1 MFITTSIC
9 FLCVVA
15 GAGFE
20 VARTIPD
27 NVNRLPVLATV
38 LVFVI
43 WCTDVRS
50 ANNQGTEIALAA
62 ALLGS
67 FVVYLVFAFAYLIHN
82 PDGFRR
88 WFTLSWLASVPIAL
102 ALLLQSNPLSW
113 DGIAWRVFVPQA
125 VVSTLPCLASHLIS
139 KGHAG
144 AVYAVPATMASY
156 VLIMLGTW

>member
-1 MFITTSIC
+1 MGFP
-9 FLCVVA
+9 CVVA

-20 VARTIPD
+20 VARTTPG

-50 ANNQGTEIALAA
+50 ANNQGTEIALGT
-62 ALLGS
+62 ALMIS
-67 FVVYLVFAFAYLIHN
+67 FVVYLTFAFTYLIRN
-82 PDGFRR
+82 PDGFRS

-125 VVSTLPCLASHLIS
+125 VISTLPCLASHLIS

>member
-1 MFITTSIC
+1 MGFP
-9 FLCVVA
+9 CVVA

-20 VARTIPD
+20 VARTTPG

-38 LVFVI
+38 LVFAI

-50 ANNQGTEIALAA
+50 ANNQGTEIALAT
-62 ALLGS
+62 ALMIS
-67 FVVYLVFAFAYLIHN
+67 FVAYLIFAFNYLIRN
-82 PDGFRR
+82 PDGFRS

-125 VVSTLPCLASHLIS
+125 VISTLPCLASHLIS

-144 AVYAVPATMASY
+144 AVYAVPATIASY

>member
-1 MFITTSIC
+1 MGLFH
-9 FLCVVA
+9 VVA

-20 VARTIPD
+20 VAHTAPG
-27 NVNRLPVLATV
+27 NVNRIPVVATT
-38 LVFVI
+38 LIFVI
-43 WCTDVRS
+43 WCTDVQS

-62 ALLGS
+62 ALIIS
-67 FVVYLVFAFAYLIHN
+67 FVAYLIFAFTYLIRN
-82 PDGFRR
+82 PNGFRR
-88 WFTLSWLASVPIAL
+88 RFALSWLASVSIAL
-102 ALLLQSNPLSW
+102 TLLLQSNPLSW

-144 AVYAVPATMASY
+144 AIYAIPATMASY

>member
-1 MFITTSIC
+1 MG
-9 FLCVVA
+9 FLRVVA
-15 GAGFE
+15 EDGFE
-20 VARTIPD
+20 VARTAPE
-27 NVNRLPVLATV
+27 NVNRLPVAATV
-38 LVFVI
+38 LMFVI
-43 WCTDVRS
+43 WCTDIQSV
-50 ANNQGTEIALAA
+50 NNQGTEVALAA
-62 ALLGS
+62 ALMTT
-67 FVVYLVFAFAYLIHN
+67 FVVYLIFAFTYLIRN
-82 PDGFRR
+82 PDGFRV

-102 ALLLQSNPLSW
+102 VLLVESNPLSW

>member
-1 MFITTSIC
+1 MGFS
-9 FLCVVA
+9 CVVA

-20 VARTIPD
+20 VARTTPG

-50 ANNQGTEIALAA
+50 ANNQGTEIALAT
-62 ALLGS
+62 ALLIS
-67 FVVYLVFAFAYLIHN
+67 FVVYLIFAFTYVIRN

-88 WFTLSWLASVPIAL
+88 WFIMSWLASVPIAL
-102 ALLLQSNPLSW
+102 ALLLQPNPLSW
-113 DGIAWRVFVPQA
+113 NGIAWRVFVPQA

-144 AVYAVPATMASY
+144 AVYAVPATIASY

>member
-1 MFITTSIC
+1 MC

-15 GAGFE
+15 RAGSE
-20 VARTIPD
+20 VAGTAPES
-27 NVNRLPVLATV
+27 VNRLPVAATV
-38 LVFVI
+38 LMFVI
-43 WCTDVRS
+43 WCTDVQS

-62 ALLGS
+62 ALLSS
-67 FVVYLVFAFAYLIHN
+67 FLVYLIFAFTYLIHN

-125 VVSTLPCLASHLIS
+125 VISTLPCLASYLIS

-144 AVYAVPATMASY
+144 AVYAVPVTMASY